1 MAVRASKPRPQPFS
15 GPYPVHIHY
24 HFKLAGSRLDIDNH
38 SYMGKLCL
46 DALVAVGVLPGDE
59 QKYVSGITI
68 TAEKIAKEHD
78 NEVDVV
84 IHSA

>member
-1 MAVRASKPRPQPFS
+1 
-15 GPYPVHIHY
+15 
-24 HFKLAGSRLDIDNH
+24 
-38 SYMGKLCL
+38 MGKLCL